1 MILSAWIHRLMDGR
15 GWRGTR
21 PDRPRGVGS
30 VVAQIVR
37 SVVLSLT
44 EALFGPW
51 RYDSTLPS
59 FGWDNRGERIYAVRA
74 TNPSKDKRLGV
85 PGADWLAFL
94 GLSYFP
100 VWNQAGTL
108 RTTACAADWKHG
120 TFTWPLWSRPLAP
133 PVIRSLLRDPSVGS
147 ATDDERRIRG
157 ITVALRAPIR
167 RSDQG
172 GYGSFGAAE
181 PVVGATA
188 SAHRNRPTLLH
199 TSWAPAPVATSA
211 ASPLGTAPS
220 PP

>member
-1 MILSAWIHRLMDGR
+1 MHVHLRM
-15 GWRGTR
+15 
-21 PDRPRGVGS
+21 
-30 VVAQIVR
+30 VR
-37 SVVLSLT
+37 QLAADIDTERLT

-51 RYDSTLPS
+51 RYDSALPS

-100 VWNQAGTL
+100 VWNQSGAL
-108 RTTACAADWKHG
+108 HTTACSANWKHG

-133 PVIRSLLRDPSVGS
+133 PVIRSLLRDSSVSS
-147 ATDDERRIRG
+147 ATDDQRRIRG
-157 ITVALRAPIR
+157 ITVTLQAPIR

-181 PVVGATA
+181 PVVGTAA
-188 SAHRNRPTLLH
+188 SAHRNRPTLLR
-199 TSWAPAPVATSA
+199 
-211 ASPLGTAPS
+211 PS
-220 PP
+220 